1 MKKVLLGIIGVL
13 ILTGCTNKEM
23 VSYYENTKAG
33 GKIDSYQLDL
43 RIYGTYGD
51 KTFNE
56 IVRVDNYKGTQ
67 FKVDNIG
74 KNIVVP
80 NMEEEKEPNSE
91 ETNDDMLPIFRDN
104 SSYRIDNKNYEFKDN
119 SYVEVE
125 TLMYTNP
132 NAYLEVVSKAKKV
145 EELKEEKIGENTYK
159 IYTFKVSKSDME
171 PILNDSELKGL
182 KLKADASA
190 KVWIDKDSR
199 VHKVIYYLID
209 GKDRVEIN
217 ASVFRINIIND
228 MSNLIR

>member
-1 MKKVLLGIIGVL
+1 MKKILLGIIGVL

-80 NMEEEKEPNSE
+80 NMEEKEPNSE
-91 ETNDDMLPIFRDN
+91 ETEDDMLPIFRDN
-104 SSYRIDNKNYEFKDN
+104 SSYRIDNKNYELKDN

-132 NAYLEVVSKAKKV
+132 DSYLEVVSKAKKV
-145 EELKEEKIGENTYK
+145 EELKEDKIGEETYK
-159 IYTFKVSKSDME
+159 TYTFKVNKSDME
-171 PILNDSELKGL
+171 SILKDGALKDL
-182 KLKADASA
+182 KLKSDVSA
-190 KVWIDKDSR
+190 KVWIDKDNR
-199 VHKVIYYLID
+199 VYKVIYYLIE
-209 GKDRVEIN
+209 GKDKVEIN
-217 ASVFRINIIND
+217 ASFFRFNIIKD
-228 MSNLIR
+228 MKNNIR